1 MATLQIQ
8 EEVKLTPGGKRFSML
23 KVIGGIDATTYQ
35 KFEKKMMGMTS
46 NGVKTHVLDM
56 SECIYINSTGMGL
69 MVRIFDEVK
78 TENGIVYLVSISEEA
93 KHTMEILGLM
103 EFFTCFNTLKEC
115 LMNID
120 QPAGSASAVSTRTAA
135 LNNMYPK
142 KIKCNV
148 CRSIL
153 TIRAPGK
160 YKCPSC
166 TVYLSAEENGRV
178 KLVKPMKSDL
188 ISFSIPTAFEWGSL
202 LNQSIVTMANKFDIS
217 PKNIAA
223 IEPALD
229 EMWSHIC
236 KGRNV
241 ESETCEIVFIGSIRG
256 VIMGMILYGRPVVD
270 KNTLEGSILVKA
282 LEKYS
287 DDLQIRSLAENGQV
301 IRLAKFN

>member
-8 EEVKLTPGGKRFSML
+8 DEVKLTPGGKRFSIF

-35 KFEKKMMGMTS
+35 KFEKKMMAMSS
-46 NGVKTHVLDM
+46 NSVKTNVLDM

-69 MVRIFDEVK
+69 MVRIFDEIK
-78 TENGIVYLVSISEEA
+78 AENGIVYLVSISEEA
-93 KHTMEILGLM
+93 RHTMELLGLM
-103 EFFTCFNTLKEC
+103 EFFTCFNTLTEC
-115 LMNID
+115 LAHVD
-120 QPAGSASAVSTRTAA
+120 QPSGSAPAAAPSAGVAKS
-135 LNNMYPK
+135 MYPK

-153 TIRAPGK
+153 TIKASGK

-166 TVYLSAEENGRV
+166 TVYLSAEEDGRV

-188 ISFSIPTAFEWGSL
+188 LSFSIPTAFEWGAL
-202 LNQSIVTMANKFDIS
+202 LNQSIMTMANKFDIS
-217 PKNIAA
+217 PKSIAA

-236 KGRNV
+236 KGSKVDN
-241 ESETCEIVFIGSIRG
+241 ETAEVVFIGSSRG
-256 VIMGMILYGRPVVD
+256 IIMGMIMYGRPIVD

-287 DDLQIRSLAENGQV
+287 DDLQIRSLSENGQV
-301 IRLAKFN
+301 VRLAKFN